1 MATAVAVLA
10 AVFCT
15 AVRARQVLHRGDRA
29 VAKVVIHAQT
39 GQQGQQTWWDPQTPE
54 MDAAYA
60 HARRD
65 TQPQLVNATDYKYF
79 KELYGTDKDNAL
91 EKLSLTSPATQP
103 SKKQVEAQAAREKAQ
118 MDKIMPKVR
127 AEEAEAQPSKKQVE
141 AQAAREKAQMDK
153 IMPKVRAEEAE
164 ADKYYHNV
172 FPYDT
177 DNPLEEFTYSSKDQG
192 AWAKSNSS
200 LPHGKNATAGVDAA
214 VADDSKKSNGN
225 KTAAAEAENSKK
237 VTGNKTV
244 ASVANVSKAE
254 KK

>member
-60 HARRD
+60 HARRN

-91 EKLSLTSPATQP
+91 EKLSLTSPAT
-103 SKKQVEAQAAREKAQ
+103 
-118 MDKIMPKVR
+118 
-127 AEEAEAQPSKKQVE
+127 QPSKKQVE

-214 VADDSKKSNGN
+214 VADDSKTSNGN
-225 KTAAAEAENSKK
+225 KTAAAVAENSKK
-237 VTGNKTV
+237 VPGNKIV